1 MKKKTIP
8 ILTVCALIVIIVA
21 IIGGSVLLRKY
32 SPSKEHKDLTSYYN
46 ITADNQV
53 AIVLNNELTSSYAT
67 LIDGHIY
74 VDYNFV
80 HDTLNSRFYWDHNEN
95 ILLYATSRDL
105 ISAEADSNK
114 YLITKSSVDY
124 GRPVVKANSDSAYI
138 DLDFVKEYTD
148 FTYEYIKDPNRIVI
162 TNQWGDYDTASVKKN
177 TAVRVK
183 GGIKS
188 PILKDITESSDVTVI
203 EQGDKWSKI
212 LTDDGIIGYVQ
223 NKRLSDIS
231 TKTRTSDFTPDTFA
245 HITKDFNIC
254 MAWHQ
259 VTNSSANTNIASV
272 LSSTKGVN
280 VISPTWFYLND
291 NNGNLANLASLDYVN
306 YCHSQGVEVWALVS
320 NLENKDADSAEV
332 LTHTS
337 KRQNLVN
344 QIVSMAIQYNLDGIN
359 LDFESLNQSKVGD
372 AYIEFVRELSIKCA
386 NNGIVLSVD
395 NYVPTSYT
403 AFYNRAEQANF
414 ADYVVIMGYDEH
426 YAGGDAGS
434 VSSIGWV
441 KQGVADTLAE
451 VPADQVI
458 LGMPFYTR
466 VWQLTKNT
474 TSSKDSTDSEDNNDT
489 KDNDNTSDSDYDVSS
504 KIYGMRAADALLADN
519 GVTKTW
525 DKESGQNYA
534 EFTSGDST
542 FKVWLEDASSTEER
556 LKVMQDNKLAG
567 ASFWKLG
574 FETSDVWNTII
585 KYTN

>member
-32 SPSKEHKDLTSYYN
+32 TPSKEHKDLTSYYN

-148 FTYEYIKDPNRIVI
+148 LTYKYIKDPNRIII
-162 TNQWGDYDTASVKKN
+162 TNQWGDYETASVKKN
-177 TAVRVK
+177 STVRVK

-188 PILKDITESSDVTVI
+188 PILKDITETTDVTVI

-212 LTDDGIIGYVQ
+212 LTADGIIGYVQ

-259 VTNSSANTNIASV
+259 VTNSSANANIASV

-359 LDFESLNQSKVGD
+359 VDFESMNGEKVGD
-372 AYIEFVRELSIKCA
+372 AFIEFIRELSIKCK
-386 NNGIVLSVD
+386 NNGVVLSVD
-395 NYVPTSYT
+395 NYVPMSHTS
-403 AFYNRAEQANF
+403 FYNRKEQANF

-426 YAGGDAGS
+426 YAGSPEAGS
-434 VSSIGWV
+434 VASLSWV
-441 KQGVADTLAE
+441 TQGVSDTLKE

-466 VWQLTKNT
+466 VWEIPSE
-474 TSSKDSTDSEDNNDT
+474 SSSDDT
-489 KDNDNTSDSDYDVSS
+489 AAGAKIPS
-504 KIYGMRAADALLADN
+504 KIYGMKAANDFLATH
-519 GVTKTW
+519 GATKTW
-525 DKESGQNYA
+525 QDDCGQNYS
-534 EFTSGDST
+534 EFTDNDT
-542 FKVWLEDASSTEER
+542 TYKVWLEDSASAECR
-556 LKVMQDNKLAG
+556 LKLVEEKKLAG

-574 FETSDVWNTII
+574 FETSDIWDTVTRYIH
-585 KYTN
+585 

>member
-1 MKKKTIP
+1 MKKKIIP
-8 ILTVCALIVIIVA
+8 FIAAIALIIVVVLFMVLGNIIE
-21 IIGGSVLLRKY
+21 KY
-32 SPSKEHKDLTSYYN
+32 TPSKETKDLSEYYGLTSD
-46 ITADNQV
+46 TDV
-53 AIVLNNELTSSYAT
+53 ALICNNEVIDTKGKLVNGEVYLSYET
-67 LIDGHIY
+67 VRNY
-74 VDYNFV
+74 
-80 HDTLNSRFYWDHNEN
+80 LNARFYWDPNEN
-95 ILLYATSRDL
+95 ILRYTTANDL
-105 ISAEADSNK
+105 ISVNAESSDYTVNK
-114 YLITKSSVDY
+114 DTQSFGQTI
-124 GRPVVKANSDSAYI
+124 VKADASTAYI
-138 DLDFVKEYTD
+138 AIDFVKQYSDFQYNYYT
-148 FTYEYIKDPNRIVI
+148 DPNRVVL
-162 TNQWGDYDTASVKKN
+162 TNAWGDYTIASAKQK
-177 TAVRVK
+177 TEIRYQ

-188 PILKDITESSDVTVI
+188 PILTEADKNTELTILEPGDTWTKVATNDGYIGYIKSNKLGTTSTTTISSD
-203 EQGDKWSKI
+203 
-212 LTDDGIIGYVQ
+212 YVAEEF
-223 NKRLSDIS
+223 S
-231 TKTRTSDFTPDTFA
+231 
-245 HITKDFNIC
+245 HITKDYKIN

-259 VTNSSANTNIASV
+259 VTNSSANANIASV

-386 NNGIVLSVD
+386 NNGIVLSID

-414 ADYVVIMGYDEH
+414 ADYIVIMGYDEH

-441 KQGVADTLAE
+441 KQGVADTLTE
-451 VPADQVI
+451 VPADQII

-466 VWQLTKNT
+466 VWQLTPKD
-474 TSSKDSTDSEDNNDT
+474 TSSKDS
-489 KDNDNTSDSDYDVSS
+489 SDSNDSSYDVSS
-504 KIYGMRAADALLADN
+504 KIYGMRAADALLTDN
-519 GVTKTW
+519 DVTKTW
-525 DKESGQNYA
+525 DQESGQNYA

-542 FKVWLEDASSTEER
+542 FKVWLEDANSAEER
-556 LKVMQDNKLAG
+556 LKIVKDNKLAG

-574 FETSDVWNTII
+574 FETSDIWNTII

>member
-148 FTYEYIKDPNRIVI
+148 LTYEYIKDPNRIVI

-188 PILKDITESSDVTVI
+188 PILKDITEASDVTVI

-223 NKRLSDIS
+223 NKRMSDIS

-259 VTNSSANTNIASV
+259 VTNYSANTNIASV

-386 NNGIVLSVD
+386 NNGIVLSID

-426 YAGGDAGS
+426 YAGSDAGS

-451 VPADQVI
+451 VPANQVI

-489 KDNDNTSDSDYDVSS
+489 KDNDNTSDYDVSS

>member
-148 FTYEYIKDPNRIVI
+148 LTYEYIKDPNRIVI

-188 PILKDITESSDVTVI
+188 PILKDITETSDVTVI

-223 NKRLSDIS
+223 NKRMSDIS

-259 VTNSSANTNIASV
+259 VTNYSANTNIASV
-272 LSSTKGVN
+272 LSTTKGVN

-386 NNGIVLSVD
+386 NNGIVLSID

-426 YAGGDAGS
+426 YAGSDAGS

-451 VPADQVI
+451 VPANQVI

-474 TSSKDSTDSEDNNDT
+474 TSSKDSTDSKDNNDT
-489 KDNDNTSDSDYDVSS
+489 KGNDNTSDYDVSS

>member
-177 TAVRVK
+177 TAIRVK

-403 AFYNRAEQANF
+403 AFYNRVEQANF

-489 KDNDNTSDSDYDVSS
+489 KDNDNTSDYDVSS

>member
-1 MKKKTIP
+1 MKKKALP
-8 ILTVCALIVIIVA
+8 ILVVCGLIVIIVA
-21 IIGGSVLLRKY
+21 IMGVTSLIRKY
-32 SPSKEHKDLTSYYN
+32 TPSKERQDLNTYYN
-46 ITADNQV
+46 VSSDDQV
-53 AIVLNNELTSSYAT
+53 AIIMNNEIIESQGK
-67 LIDGHIY
+67 LIDGHVY
-74 VDYNFV
+74 LDYNFI
-80 HDTLNSRFYWDHNEN
+80 HDNINSRFYWDHNEN
-95 ILLYATSRDL
+95 ILLYATSQDL
-105 ISAEADSNK
+105 ISAEADATK

-124 GRPVVKANSDSAYI
+124 GRAIVKASSDSAYV
-138 DLDFVKEYTD
+138 DLDFVKQYSD
-148 FTYEYIKDPNRIVI
+148 FTYEYFDSPNRLVI
-162 TNQWGDYDTASVKKN
+162 TNKWGNYNVATAKRS
-177 TAVRVK
+177 TYVRLK

-188 PILKDITESSDVTVI
+188 PILEDLADKDEVTII
-203 EQGDKWSKI
+203 ETGDTWTKVQTS
-212 LTDDGIIGYVQ
+212 DGIIGYVQ
-223 NKRLSDIS
+223 GKKLSDP
-231 TKTRTSDFTPDTFA
+231 TEKTRTSDYTPETFA
-245 HITKDFNIC
+245 HIQKDFKIC

-259 VTNSSANTNIASV
+259 VTNSSANANIASV

-386 NNGIVLSVD
+386 NNGIVLSID

-414 ADYVVIMGYDEH
+414 ADYIVIMGYDEH

-441 KQGVADTLAE
+441 KQGVADTLTE
-451 VPADQVI
+451 VPADQII

-466 VWQLTKNT
+466 VWQLTPKD
-474 TSSKDSTDSEDNNDT
+474 TSSKDS
-489 KDNDNTSDSDYDVSS
+489 SDSNDSSYDVSS
-504 KIYGMRAADALLADN
+504 KIYGMRAADALLTDN
-519 GVTKTW
+519 DVTKTW
-525 DKESGQNYA
+525 DQESGQNYA

-542 FKVWLEDASSTEER
+542 FKVWLEDANSAEER
-556 LKVMQDNKLAG
+556 LKIVKDNKLAG

-574 FETSDVWNTII
+574 FETSDIWNTII

>member
-426 YAGGDAGS
+426 YAGGNAGS

>member
-32 SPSKEHKDLTSYYN
+32 TPSKEHKGLTSYYN

-148 FTYEYIKDPNRIVI
+148 LTYKYIKDPNRIII
-162 TNQWGDYDTASVKKN
+162 TNQWGDYETASVKKN
-177 TAVRVK
+177 STVRVK

-188 PILKDITESSDVTVI
+188 PILKDITETTDVTVI

-212 LTDDGIIGYVQ
+212 LTADGIIGYVQ
-223 NKRLSDIS
+223 NKRMSDIS

-259 VTNSSANTNIASV
+259 VTNSSANANIASV

-386 NNGIVLSVD
+386 NNGIVLSID

-414 ADYVVIMGYDEH
+414 ADYIVIMGYDEH

-441 KQGVADTLAE
+441 KQGVADTLTE
-451 VPADQVI
+451 VPADQII

-466 VWQLTKNT
+466 VWQLTPKD
-474 TSSKDSTDSEDNNDT
+474 TSSKDS
-489 KDNDNTSDSDYDVSS
+489 SDSNDSSYDVSS
-504 KIYGMRAADALLADN
+504 KIYGMRAADALLTDN
-519 GVTKTW
+519 DVTKTW
-525 DKESGQNYA
+525 DQESGQNYA

-542 FKVWLEDASSTEER
+542 FKVWLEDASSAEER
-556 LKVMQDNKLAG
+556 LKIVKDNKLAG

-574 FETSDVWNTII
+574 FETSDIWNTII

>member
-148 FTYEYIKDPNRIVI
+148 LTYEYIKDPNRIII
-162 TNQWGDYDTASVKKN
+162 TNQWGDYDTASIKKN

-188 PILKDITESSDVTVI
+188 PILKDITEASDVTVI
-203 EQGDKWSKI
+203 EQGDNWSKI

-223 NKRLSDIS
+223 NKRMSDIS

-259 VTNSSANTNIASV
+259 VTNYSANTNIASV

-426 YAGGDAGS
+426 YAGSDAGS

-451 VPADQVI
+451 VPANQVI

-489 KDNDNTSDSDYDVSS
+489 KDNDNTSDYDVSS

>member
-32 SPSKEHKDLTSYYN
+32 TPSKEHKDLTSYYN

-148 FTYEYIKDPNRIVI
+148 LTYKYIKDPNRIII
-162 TNQWGDYDTASVKKN
+162 TNQWGDYETASVKKN
-177 TAVRVK
+177 STVRVK

-188 PILKDITESSDVTVI
+188 PILKDITETTDVTVI

-212 LTDDGIIGYVQ
+212 LTADGIIGYVQ
-223 NKRLSDIS
+223 NKRMSDIS
-231 TKTRTSDFTPDTFA
+231 TKTRTDDFTPDTFA

-259 VTNSSANTNIASV
+259 VTNSSANANIASV

-386 NNGIVLSVD
+386 NNGIVLSID

-414 ADYVVIMGYDEH
+414 ADYIVIMGYDEH

-441 KQGVADTLAE
+441 KQGVADTLTE
-451 VPADQVI
+451 VPADQII

-466 VWQLTKNT
+466 VWQLTPKD
-474 TSSKDSTDSEDNNDT
+474 TSSKDS
-489 KDNDNTSDSDYDVSS
+489 SDSNDSSYDVSS
-504 KIYGMRAADALLADN
+504 KIYGMRAADALLTDN
-519 GVTKTW
+519 DVTKTW
-525 DKESGQNYA
+525 DQESGQNYA

-542 FKVWLEDASSTEER
+542 FKVWLEDANSAEER
-556 LKVMQDNKLAG
+556 LKIVKDNKLAG

-574 FETSDVWNTII
+574 FETSDIWNTII

>member
-80 HDTLNSRFYWDHNEN
+80 HDTLNPRFYWDHNEN

-148 FTYEYIKDPNRIVI
+148 LTYEYIKDPNRIII
-162 TNQWGDYDTASVKKN
+162 TNQWGDYDTASIKKN

-188 PILKDITESSDVTVI
+188 PILKDITEASDVTVI

-223 NKRLSDIS
+223 NKRMSDVS
-231 TKTRTSDFTPDTFA
+231 TKTRISDFTPDTFA

-259 VTNSSANTNIASV
+259 VTNYSANTNIASV

-359 LDFESLNQSKVGD
+359 LDFESLNQSKVWD

-386 NNGIVLSVD
+386 NNGIVLSID

-474 TSSKDSTDSEDNNDT
+474 SSKDSTDSEDNNDT

-534 EFTSGDST
+534 EFASGDST

>member
-124 GRPVVKANSDSAYI
+124 GRPIVKANSDSAYI

-148 FTYEYIKDPNRIVI
+148 LTYEYIKDPNRIII
-162 TNQWGDYDTASVKKN
+162 TNQWGDYDTASIKKN

-188 PILKDITESSDVTVI
+188 PILKDITEASDVTVI

-223 NKRLSDIS
+223 NKRMSDVS

-259 VTNSSANTNIASV
+259 VTNYSANTNIASV

-386 NNGIVLSVD
+386 NNGIVLSID

-434 VSSIGWV
+434 VSSIRWV

-466 VWQLTKNT
+466 VWQLTKN

-534 EFTSGDST
+534 EFASGDST

>member
-32 SPSKEHKDLTSYYN
+32 TPSKEHKGLTSYYN

-148 FTYEYIKDPNRIVI
+148 LTYKYIKDPNRIII
-162 TNQWGDYDTASVKKN
+162 TNQWGDYETASVKKN
-177 TAVRVK
+177 STVRVK

-188 PILKDITESSDVTVI
+188 PILKDITETTDVTVI

-212 LTDDGIIGYVQ
+212 LTADGIIGYVQ
-223 NKRLSDIS
+223 NKRMSDIS

-259 VTNSSANTNIASV
+259 VTNSSANANIASV

-386 NNGIVLSVD
+386 NNGIVLSID

-414 ADYVVIMGYDEH
+414 ADYIVIMGYDEH

-441 KQGVADTLAE
+441 KQGVADTLTE
-451 VPADQVI
+451 VPADQII

-466 VWQLTKNT
+466 VWQLTPKD
-474 TSSKDSTDSEDNNDT
+474 TSSKDS
-489 KDNDNTSDSDYDVSS
+489 SDSNDSSYDVSS
-504 KIYGMRAADALLADN
+504 KIYGMRAADALLTDN
-519 GVTKTW
+519 DVTKTW
-525 DKESGQNYA
+525 DQESGQNYA

-542 FKVWLEDASSTEER
+542 FKVWLEDANSAEER
-556 LKVMQDNKLAG
+556 LKIVKDNKLAG

-574 FETSDVWNTII
+574 FETSDIWNTII

>member
-124 GRPVVKANSDSAYI
+124 GRPIVKANSDSAYI

-148 FTYEYIKDPNRIVI
+148 LTYEYIKDPNRIII
-162 TNQWGDYDTASVKKN
+162 TNQWGDYDTASIKKN

-188 PILKDITESSDVTVI
+188 PILKDITEASDVTVI

-223 NKRLSDIS
+223 NKRMSDVS

-259 VTNSSANTNIASV
+259 VTNYSANTNIASV

-386 NNGIVLSVD
+386 NNGIVLSID

-414 ADYVVIMGYDEH
+414 ADYVVILGYDEH

-434 VSSIGWV
+434 VSSIRWV

-466 VWQLTKNT
+466 VWQLTKN

-534 EFTSGDST
+534 EFASGDST

>member
-124 GRPVVKANSDSAYI
+124 GRPIVKANSDSAYI

-148 FTYEYIKDPNRIVI
+148 LTYEYIKDPNRIVI

-188 PILKDITESSDVTVI
+188 PILKDITETSDVTVI

-223 NKRLSDIS
+223 NKRMSDIS

-259 VTNSSANTNIASV
+259 VTNYSANTNIASV

-386 NNGIVLSVD
+386 NNGIVLSID

-426 YAGGDAGS
+426 YAGSDAGS

-451 VPADQVI
+451 VPANQVI

-474 TSSKDSTDSEDNNDT
+474 TSSKDSTDSKDNNDT
-489 KDNDNTSDSDYDVSS
+489 KDNDNTSDYDVSS